1 MRGEAGPG
9 VYFRGMR
16 VELTFFGTGTSQGV
30 PVIGCRCAVCSS
42 RDARDVRLRTAAG
55 FRYGEAAVAI
65 DAGPDFRA
73 QMLHAGWRQLDGI
86 VFTHEHKDH
95 TAGLDDVRPF
105 NYLQNG
111 PVDIFAT
118 DRVQQALRREYA
130 YVFDADP
137 YPGIPKLNLRGIT
150 EAPFEVAGMPW
161 WPLPVRHL
169 NLPVLG
175 FRVGGIAY
183 ITDANAL
190 EPLAWER
197 LAGAEVL
204 VINALRRDP
213 HPSHF
218 TLDEAVAVAR
228 RVGARATYLTHLSHQ
243 MGCHAD
249 LERELP
255 EGVFAA
261 YDGLTV
267 VSESAGPGA

>member
-1 MRGEAGPG
+1 
-9 VYFRGMR
+9 
-16 VELTFFGTGTSQGV
+16 
-30 PVIGCRCAVCSS
+30 
-42 RDARDVRLRTAAG
+42 
-55 FRYGEAAVAI
+55 
-65 DAGPDFRA
+65 
-73 QMLHAGWRQLDGI
+73 
-86 VFTHEHKDH
+86 
-95 TAGLDDVRPF
+95 
-105 NYLQNG
+105 
-111 PVDIFAT
+111 
-118 DRVQQALRREYA
+118 
-130 YVFDADP
+130 
-137 YPGIPKLNLRGIT
+137 
-150 EAPFEVAGMPW
+150 
-161 WPLPVRHL
+161 L

>member
-1 MRGEAGPG
+1 
-9 VYFRGMR
+9 
-16 VELTFFGTGTSQGV
+16 
-30 PVIGCRCAVCSS
+30 VCSS
-42 RDARDVRLRTAAG
+42 RDARDTRLRTAAG
-55 FRYGEAAVAI
+55 IRCGAAAVAI

-73 QMLHAGWRQLDGI
+73 QMLSAGWRHLDGV

-105 NYLQNG
+105 NFLSNG
-111 PVDIFAT
+111 PVDVFAT
-118 DRVQQALRREYA
+118 ERVQTALRREFA
-130 YVFDADP
+130 YVFDGDP
-137 YPGIPKLNLRGIT
+137 YPGIPRLNLTTIA
-150 EAPFEVAGMPW
+150 EEPFDVAGIRW

-190 EPLAWER
+190 EPLAWDR
-197 LAGAEVL
+197 LAGVDVL

-218 TLDEAVAVAR
+218 TLDEAIAVAR

-243 MGCHAD
+243 MGTHAD
-249 LERELP
+249 LERDLP
-255 EGVFAA
+255 DGIFAA

-267 VSESAGPGA
+267 VSEGESA